1 MSIAQQIATPNPTA
15 RARRRG
21 APLRPAPSSRRTFAL
36 VRILGLMTLTA
47 LGAALVAGTVAIAA
61 MMLLSG
67 VGA

>member
-21 APLRPAPSSRRTFAL
+21 APLRPVPSSRRTYAL
-36 VRILGLMTLTA
+36 VRILGLTMLTA